1 MKLYVQKI
9 TSLLKFS
16 KIAVFIFLFTAI
28 STPLF
33 SQVQNNT
40 SFANEMNTLFSE
52 LEKNR
57 VPYGILLDFGME
69 FTNVPAFNGTITDST
84 YVDATRLKQIYN
96 TLLSS
101 RIRNVSSGFVTPQQ
115 FEQNWQTARNSEHI
129 VLSGV
134 HFKYGKF
141 ADDALSNNKL
151 TYSNGKFY
159 DRYTNGVWQNPY
171 EIKDVF
177 AIASPVKV
185 HKGLNV
191 KVQLPS
197 NLFYTNHFNLT
208 KSQPNIQI
216 DLNDGQGFR
225 SLPMGQTNQVVEA
238 NYTTAGVKTWT
249 FKLQLVDGT
258 ILQSYTKI
266 KVESVV
272 PTLAYDHN
280 PKSAGN
286 RYTTTITAN
295 TPYEGAYGSA
305 KITIDLANN
314 GIQKPLIIAEGFD
327 VGTLLNP
334 ENVGGEYSYED
345 FRSSVFEGGNE
356 LRSLVWSNSDKEY
369 DIIYIDWDNGVDYM
383 QRNAYVLQAVIEYVN
398 SQKANNPLAEQNVVL
413 GQSMGG
419 VIARYTLAHME
430 QNNVDHD
437 TRLFISHDAPQQ
449 GANVPVAFQFLY
461 RHLTNQYITTS
472 QTLFGGAITIPIIEN
487 NFNASTYLSILD
499 TPASRQLLANF
510 STLNYSIDNNVHDD
524 FFNELKSKGLPGSGG
539 YPINTRN
546 IAISNGSECGSTQD
560 FNAGD
565 LLLDFQ
571 YNRGLSFLQD
581 LLSMVVL
588 PLGGTIGG
596 LFVDNDFFGV
606 GLVGLIPGNS
616 RFELDFWSK
625 AIPYGNN
632 NQIYKGRVTYK
643 KKILWI
649 GPTITIN
656 ITNVNKN
663 QPNGVLPFDFY
674 GGGFFSTAN
683 VTGNTSIGDLF
694 VRDKFNFIPTA
705 SALDIGRKNVPL
717 NDFDYKN
724 SYVGATPPNAPKDSP
739 FDNFSTDFNTFNQN
753 AHNKEH
759 ISFDTRNG
767 KWLAEELSEGSP
779 NANCAFACGSVTI
792 SGSSALC
799 TSAIFSVPE
808 GADSVF
814 WSVSPSN
821 SGVTITSGQGTNQ
834 ITLTLT
840 TGYSGNITITANL
853 FSVKCGNSSTSITL
867 WSGKP
872 SLPNP
877 IYGPSTVQTGALVN
891 YQSGG
896 SVGATS
902 YEWWLPY
909 PYETVTNFDY
919 FGQNWQKL
927 AGASSSSSI
936 QVFSGYAGNNGYV
949 QVMGK
954 NECGL
959 GGARILSV
967 SHSSSGGGNM
977 PIAPPGDEGE
987 NKFLA
992 YPNPSNTILN
1002 IDIIDSS
1009 SSSLIVTSVSGK
1021 LYDIMGLEKSQVL
1034 FSNNKATLNLN
1045 GLNKGIYVLKIFYND
1060 KVESHQIAVN

>member
-266 KVESVV
+266 KVESIV
-272 PTLAYDHN
+272 PTLAYDSN

-295 TPYEGAYGSA
+295 TPYEGTYGSA
-305 KITIDLANN
+305 KITIDLVNN
-314 GIQKPLIIAEGFD
+314 SIQKPLIIAEGFD

-345 FRSSVFEGGNE
+345 FRRSVQFSGSNE
-356 LRSLVWSNSDKEY
+356 LTNLIWNANNKEY

-461 RHLTNQYITTS
+461 RHLTNQYITSS
-472 QTLFGGAITIPIIEN
+472 QTLFGGLITIPIIEN

-510 STLNYSIDNNVHDD
+510 STLNYSIDNNVHND
-524 FFNELKSKGLPGSGG
+524 FFNDLKAKGLPGSGG

-546 IAISNGSECGSTQD
+546 IAISNGSECGNTQD

-588 PLGGTIGG
+588 PLGGSIGG

-606 GLVGLIPGNS
+606 ELVGLIPGNS

-663 QPNGVLPFDFY
+663 QPSGVLPFDFY
-674 GGGFFSTAN
+674 GGGFFDFSSFDIN
-683 VTGNTSIGDLF
+683 LPFGDLF

-705 SALDIGRKNVPL
+705 SALDIGRKNVLL

-753 AHNKEH
+753 AHNREH
-759 ISFDTRNG
+759 I
-767 KWLAEELSEGSP
+767 
-779 NANCAFACGSVTI
+779 
-792 SGSSALC
+792 
-799 TSAIFSVPE
+799 
-808 GADSVF
+808 
-814 WSVSPSN
+814 
-821 SGVTITSGQGTNQ
+821 
-834 ITLTLT
+834 
-840 TGYSGNITITANL
+840 
-853 FSVKCGNSSTSITL
+853 
-867 WSGKP
+867 
-872 SLPNP
+872 
-877 IYGPSTVQTGALVN
+877 
-891 YQSGG
+891 
-896 SVGATS
+896 
-902 YEWWLPY
+902 
-909 PYETVTNFDY
+909 
-919 FGQNWQKL
+919 
-927 AGASSSSSI
+927 
-936 QVFSGYAGNNGYV
+936 
-949 QVMGK
+949 
-954 NECGL
+954 
-959 GGARILSV
+959 
-967 SHSSSGGGNM
+967 
-977 PIAPPGDEGE
+977 
-987 NKFLA
+987 
-992 YPNPSNTILN
+992 
-1002 IDIIDSS
+1002 
-1009 SSSLIVTSVSGK
+1009 
-1021 LYDIMGLEKSQVL
+1021 
-1034 FSNNKATLNLN
+1034 
-1045 GLNKGIYVLKIFYND
+1045 
-1060 KVESHQIAVN
+1060 